1 MRLSILEGEINSGP
15 RHAKVIFRTVDKVPA
30 EITDPADM
38 RREANFQ
45 TAADLANSL
54 CLRLCMAN
62 CLENVEAL
70 APVANKPTGSCYSR
84 SAWPFAEPLINR
96 PLAAAKDRA
105 AGTEDVR

>member
-1 MRLSILEGEINSGP
+1 MQLSILECEINSGT
-15 RHAKVIFRTVDKVPA
+15 RHAEVIFRTVDKVPA

-54 CLRLCMAN
+54 CLRLRTTN

-84 SAWPFAEPLINR
+84 SAFRMGL
-96 PLAAAKDRA
+96 
-105 AGTEDVR
+105 

>member
-15 RHAKVIFRTVDKVPA
+15 HHPKIILWTANKVPT
-30 EITDPADM
+30 EVTDPTDV
-38 RREANFQ
+38 RRDPDFQ
-45 TAADLANSL
+45 TATDLANSL
-54 CLRLCMAN
+54 RLRPRTTN

-84 SAWPFAEPLINR
+84 SPWPFAEPLIDR